1 MSPLMLAPCET
12 ALAVAA
18 AYGEVRIYD
27 MREVTNPVEGVSF
40 SYCSET
46 GNGKRRKVRN
56 LTVLCWGPV
65 SRQQLALGS
74 EDHLV
79 TVWTLASTACKVATL
94 AHSSAP
100 ITDLCWQSGS
110 APDTEVLVS
119 CSRDGQLR
127 LYSPDHWS
135 LLLVF
140 SSSADPFLRIALD
153 PTRSLLCACSQSG
166 LLSLFDLRSRKRTA
180 QWRTLGKG
188 TSGLSWRAQWLGVV
202 SGVNSLQVFAV

>member
-1 MSPLMLAPCET
+1 MLAPCQT
-12 ALAVAA
+12 TLAVAA

-27 MREVTNPVEGVSF
+27 LKEVASPELVVNF
-40 SYCSET
+40 SYCSEG
-46 GNGKRRKVRN
+46 GNSKRRKMRT

-79 TVWTLASTACKVATL
+79 TIWTVESPAGKVATL
-94 AHSSAP
+94 AHSSTP
-100 ITDLCWQSGS
+100 ITDLCWQSGAAPS
-110 APDTEVLVS
+110 AELLAS

-135 LLLVF
+135 LILVF
-140 SSSADPFLRIALD
+140 ASSADPFLRIALD
-153 PTRSLLCACSQSG
+153 PTRNLLCACSQSG
-166 LLSLFDLRSRKRTA
+166 LLSLFDLISRKRTA

-188 TSGLSWRAQWLGVV
+188 SSGLSWRAQRLGVV